1 MTARV
6 DRNHWDVFSAFKR
19 LGWCAIS
26 THALGSGFPDMVV
39 AKAGVLKLVE
49 VKDGK
54 KSKSRRPLTP
64 DQVIYHRDMAAAGCP
79 VVLITSLD
87 DVVALDRALTQR
99 SAQRRPTHK
108 GGDG

>member
-6 DRNHWDVFSAFKR
+6 DRNHWEVFNAFRR

-26 THALGSGFPDMVV
+26 THALGAGFSDMVI

-54 KSKSRRPLTP
+54 KSKSRQALTP
-64 DQVIYHRDMAAAGCP
+64 DQVLYHRDMAAAGCP
-79 VVLITSLD
+79 VVVITSLD
-87 DVVALDRALTQR
+87 DVIALDAAVTRESARAGRL
-99 SAQRRPTHK
+99 
-108 GGDG
+108 